1 MPTITLPPDA
11 ALRRSRQLLTASE
24 QLSATETTAD
34 VLATVPALMHDMLA
48 ATHAEVVMAGVGRGP
63 ASGVAAAL
71 TAPVRREGVARFFAG
86 PAELMAARPA
96 LAGDVARLGWQA
108 AVCAPL
114 PGMPGALMLAWSQP
128 RAFSA
133 PDRAFVVTLIRYV
146 TRALQRAI
154 RNDATIAASETLQ
167 RAIGSQLPQVEG
179 YELAARYLPAD
190 ASTTVG
196 GDWYDVLPGPNGR
209 LTCVIGDV
217 VGHGLRAAAEMGQ
230 LRGMLRAYLVD
241 RREPPSVLLR
251 RLEAANHALGEPT
264 MATAVVAIVEPAAN
278 GGHRLRWSNAGHPPP
293 VVIHPDRTVHAL
305 TGNDMLL
312 GMRRNPPRHT
322 YTYHLPPGSTV
333 LLHTDGLVEDRE
345 RHIDESF
352 ATLYRRLRAGGRP
365 HEVLAAAASL
375 LTGVRSDDVAMLAVR
390 VPGLAER

>member
-1 MPTITLPPDA
+1 MPISTLAPADA
-11 ALRRSRQLLTASE
+11 ALRRSRRLLRASE
-24 QLSATETTAD
+24 LLSATVTTAD
-34 VLATVPALMHDMLA
+34 VLATVPVLMRDMLA
-48 ATHAEVVMAGVGRGP
+48 TTHAEVVMVGTPLRN
-63 ASGVAAAL
+63 GVAASL
-71 TAPVRREGVARFFAG
+71 TAPVQREGLARFYAG

-96 LAGDVARLGWQA
+96 LAGDVHRLGWQA

-114 PGMPGALMLAWSQP
+114 PGVPGALLLAWDRP
-128 RAFSA
+128 REFGGA
-133 PDRAFVVTLIRYV
+133 DRAFVVTLVLYV

-154 RNDATIAASETLQ
+154 RHDATSAASETLQ
-167 RAIGSQLPQVEG
+167 RAISSQLPRVDG

-190 ASTTVG
+190 AGTTVG
-196 GDWYDVLPGPNGR
+196 GDWYDVVPAAHGR
-209 LTCVIGDV
+209 IALVIGDV
-217 VGHGLRAAAEMGQ
+217 VGHGMSAAAGMGQ

-264 MATAVVAIVEPAAN
+264 MATAVVAFVEPAPN

-293 VVIHPDRTVHAL
+293 VVIHPDGDVRPL

-312 GMRRNPPRHT
+312 GMRRNSPRHT
-322 YTYHLPPGSTV
+322 YTYPLPAGSTV
-333 LLHTDGLVEDRE
+333 LLHTDGLVEDRD

-365 HEVLAAAASL
+365 HELLATAAGL
-375 LTGVRSDDVAMLAVR
+375 LSGVRGDDVAMLAIR
-390 VPGLAER
+390 IPQDAET